1 VHPPHGAPVPDRGDR
16 DQGHRPARP
25 PSGGED
31 KEHGANGESIP
42 AERRVARGREAYP
55 GHLFAHGDGKRPR
68 PCVRVGTVRPDE
80 QAERPRAQITTSPI
94 PTCRLVATRRRF
106 TRAATP

>member
-1 VHPPHGAPVPDRGDR
+1 MHPPHGAPVPDRGDR

-31 KEHGANGESIP
+31 KEPGANGESIP

-68 PCVRVGTVRPDE
+68 PCVRVDHLSGYLSVGTDDNGV
-80 QAERPRAQITTSPI
+80 RAQVVNTQGPAVSDP
-94 PTCRLVATRRRF
+94 CDHAG
-106 TRAATP
+106 